1 MGICLLTR
9 LSYSGVPLSLKMY
22 NCSRELG
29 AGVVTKILALRE
41 VTFLWWHRIVNKG
54 STEVQIVIN
63 VVP

>member
-1 MGICLLTR
+1 M
-9 LSYSGVPLSLKMY
+9 KMY

-29 AGVVTKILALRE
+29 AGVVTKIPALRE